1 MKASTLGLS
10 LAASISLA
18 ACGGASAPASSAPP
32 SSPAAA
38 ASSAPAKPSAAA
50 SAAASAKPAASA
62 AAASAASA
70 KPAASG
76 AASGTASAKPAASG
90 AASAAAKP
98 VPSGTTRIS
107 VSYPEGGAHVPLF
120 YAEDKGLFAK
130 YGVDV
135 DLQGLGAGPPAA
147 AALTKGDIKI
157 ADISG
162 STIAAANAGGTDIVA
177 LATLDPVYPYVLEA
191 SGKIKTPQ
199 DLKGQGI
206 AVRAVGDAT
215 DVAAR
220 IGVQKLGLQPDT
232 DVKILAVNTPDARM
246 AAVEAGQICCTIA
259 QPQDQ
264 LELESKEGF
273 HVLFDFATLNAK
285 NAQGVIAT
293 PRTYLQSDRQIVQ
306 GFMNGLIDAIAAEK
320 TDRTGAL
327 VEMKK
332 MLKLDDDATANVLYD
347 YFVGKVIP
355 ANPVVTADQFTDGIA
370 VLAATNPNM
379 KSFTMDKFVDGS
391 VLDAALNR
399 K

>member
-1 MKASTLGLS
+1 MKASVLGAGM
-10 LAASISLA
+10 AACLWLA
-18 ACGGASAPASSAPP
+18 ACGGTAAPVSSQPASSSAAASSNAATSVTQAASAPP
-32 SSPAAA
+32 S
-38 ASSAPAKPSAAA
+38 ASG
-50 SAAASAKPAASA
+50 KPAA
-62 AAASAASA
+62 
-70 KPAASG
+70 G
-76 AASGTASAKPAASG
+76 L
-90 AASAAAKP
+90 
-98 VPSGTTRIS
+98 TRIS
-107 VSYPEGGAHVPLF
+107 VSYPEGGSHVPLF
-120 YAEDKGLFAK
+120 YAQDKGLFAK
-130 YGVDV
+130 YGLDV
-135 DLQGLGAGPPAA
+135 DLQALGAGAA
-147 AALTKGDIKI
+147 GVAALNKGDIKI

-162 STIAAANAGGTDIVA
+162 STVAAADAGGADIVA

-220 IGVQKLGLQPDT
+220 IGIQKLGLRPDT

-246 AAVEAGQICCTIA
+246 AAVEAGQICCTLA

-273 HVLFDFATLNAK
+273 HVLFDFTTLDAK

-293 PRTYLQSDRQIVQ
+293 PRAYLQSNRLVVQ
-306 GFMNGLIDAIAAEK
+306 GFMNGLVDAIAAEK
-320 TDRTGAL
+320 NDRAGTV

-332 MLKLDDDATANVLYD
+332 MLKLDNDNTANVLYD

-355 ANPVVTADQFTDGIA
+355 ANPVATADQFTDGIA
-370 VLAATNPNM
+370 ILTATNPNM
-379 KSFTMDKFVDGS
+379 KGFAMDKYIDGS
-391 VLDAALNR
+391 VLTETVNR